1 MSIADNIKFLRKQN
15 NLTQKQLAEKSGLA
29 VITIQ
34 QYEAGKYEPKK
45 DSLYKLRK
53 AFDCNIYEILD
64 KPFET
69 PDISMDD
76 LEEIE
81 GLDSV
86 LVQKNLPPETKEK
99 IIQQFLNNS
108 TKISNKPL
116 DLYENELLDNYRL
129 LNEEGKKEANKRVE
143 ELTEISRYTKP
154 DRPVFIHHSEIS
166 KYLKQLDE
174 PINAA
179 HADDYANAPEDQK
192 QQEENIMDDVNF

>member
-81 GLDSV
+81 GLDSI
-86 LVQKNLPPETKEK
+86 LIQKNLPPETKEK
-99 IIQQFLNNS
+99 IRQQFLKNS
-108 TKISNKPL
+108 PKISNKPL
-116 DLYENELLDNYRL
+116 DLYENKLLGNYRL

-143 ELTEISRYTKP
+143 ELTEISRYTK
-154 DRPVFIHHSEIS
+154 
-166 KYLKQLDE
+166 KE
-174 PINAA
+174 P
-179 HADDYANAPEDQK
+179 PE
-192 QQEENIMDDVNF
+192 E

>member
-29 VITIQ
+29 IITIQ

-69 PDISMDD
+69 PDTSMDD
-76 LEEIE
+76 FEEIE

-86 LVQKNLPPETKEK
+86 LIQKNLPPETKEK
-99 IIQQFLNNS
+99 IKQQFLKNS
-108 TKISNKPL
+108 TNTSNQSLNLFEKK
-116 DLYENELLDNYRL
+116 LLGNYRL
-129 LNEEGKKEANKRVE
+129 LNEKGKEEANKRVE
-143 ELTEISRYTKP
+143 ELTELPRYTMP
-154 DRPVFIHHSEIS
+154 DPP
-166 KYLKQLDE
+166 QD
-174 PINAA
+174 
-179 HADDYANAPEDQK
+179 
-192 QQEENIMDDVNF
+192 

>member
-64 KPFET
+64 KPFEA

-81 GLDSV
+81 GLDSI
-86 LVQKNLPPETKEK
+86 LIQKNLPPETKEK
-99 IIQQFLNNS
+99 IRQQFLKNS
-108 TKISNKPL
+108 PKISNKPL
-116 DLYENELLDNYRL
+116 DLYENKLLGNYRL

-143 ELTEISRYTKP
+143 ELTEISRYTK
-154 DRPVFIHHSEIS
+154 
-166 KYLKQLDE
+166 KE
-174 PINAA
+174 P
-179 HADDYANAPEDQK
+179 PE
-192 QQEENIMDDVNF
+192 E